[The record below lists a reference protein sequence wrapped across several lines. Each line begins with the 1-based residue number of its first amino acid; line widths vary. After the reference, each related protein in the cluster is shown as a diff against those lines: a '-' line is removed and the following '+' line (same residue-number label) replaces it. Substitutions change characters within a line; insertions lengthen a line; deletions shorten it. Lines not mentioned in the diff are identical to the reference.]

1 MKQVLLQFVSIFVSL
16 KSMSGVFK
24 ILSQTG
30 DMNIFLLRG
39 VLSVIRFQIETSF
52 SNEKNSTVESE
63 THFCK
68 EAVKV

>member
-1 MKQVLLQFVSIFVSL
+1 
-16 KSMSGVFK
+16 MSGVFK

-39 VLSVIRFQIETSF
+39 VLSVIRFQIEISF

-63 THFCK
+63 TLL
-68 EAVKV
+68 

>member
-1 MKQVLLQFVSIFVSL
+1 
-16 KSMSGVFK
+16 MSGVFK

-39 VLSVIRFQIETSF
+39 VLSVIRFQVETSF